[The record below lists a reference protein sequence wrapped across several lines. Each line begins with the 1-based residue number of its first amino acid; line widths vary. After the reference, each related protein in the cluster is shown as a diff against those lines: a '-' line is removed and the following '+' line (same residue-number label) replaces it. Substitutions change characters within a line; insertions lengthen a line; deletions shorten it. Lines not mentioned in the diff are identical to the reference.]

1 MATTRRLVDASTLA
15 RVHTELAI
23 ETLADAAANSFKD
36 SDRIAAA
43 NALLDRGHGKP
54 LSVAI
59 QVPMNRQV
67 AEQLARMSD
76 SDLMGVID
84 AEILPSHEPEPLP
97 ARSATLALSHERD
110 PLLD

>member
-1 MATTRRLVDASTLA
+1 MARE
-15 RVHTELAI
+15 HTELAI
-23 ETLADAAANSFKD
+23 ETLADAAANSFRD

-54 LSVAI
+54 LSVAV

-84 AEILPSHEPEPLP
+84 AEILPSGEALPAPEP
-97 ARSATLALSHERD
+97 ARSASLALTHERD